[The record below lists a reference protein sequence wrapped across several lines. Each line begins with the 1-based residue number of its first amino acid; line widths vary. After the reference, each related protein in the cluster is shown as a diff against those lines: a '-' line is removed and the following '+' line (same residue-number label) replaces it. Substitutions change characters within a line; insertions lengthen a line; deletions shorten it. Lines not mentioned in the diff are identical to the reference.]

1 MSDVDGLLDAAMAAT
16 GAKNDTE
23 LAGHLGIKPAAVSNY
38 RRGVSLPNPVV
49 CATLAGLTGE
59 PLAKVLGIIGE
70 ARAISREEKAVWR
83 KLAASAALV
92 ALLVAPTLVQ
102 SAHAATLH
110 ALPHAAAM
118 SDTGAIM
125 QVVLGIMRKARRLAR
140 SLLDGP
146 SPVKEACVWA

>member
-110 ALPHAAAM
+110 ALPHTTAM
-118 SDTGAIM
+118 TDTGAIM
-125 QVVLGIMRKARRLAR
+125 QVVLGIMRNQRRT
-140 SLLDGP
+140 
-146 SPVKEACVWA
+146 